1 MNKLLK
7 DAIADAKAVRE
18 TALANAKLAL
28 EEAFQPRL
36 ERMFSEKIKS
46 EMADDM
52 EEDMIPA
59 DDEVRPV
66 GEGESEDG
74 MARMKELAG
83 LNEFGDDDFGGDDY
97 GDDEDDFNM
106 DFEEEPGAAK
116 AAQADMKG
124 EFSDDEDEDNWDD
137 EGDDFGDDEDLEEII
152 RQLEEDEMMGDTE
165 DEMPKEAMKKKYM
178 EEDTDLSEELDEEI
192 DLDEVIAA
200 LREDDDMDADD
211 MENESV
217 NEMMDQPADFMQM
230 LPGIMAIV
238 GSGAAAIG
246 ARELINNKL
255 SKLSNSE
262 DPKVAERAKK
272 VIAFFNGLA
281 SQGGSG
287 GMKETAEVSQE
298 LEEAYS
304 VIEHLREKINEVN
317 LLNAKLLY
325 VNKVFKKHSLSE
337 SQKLRVVESFDR
349 ATTVR
354 ETKLIYTTLSESLAT
369 KPATKNKVMEGFA
382 SSPVKKTQIL
392 TESNTIVNRFQKLAG
407 INNQD

>member
-36 ERMFSEKIKS
+36 ERMFSEKMKS
-46 EMADDM
+46 EMADETEDDGVIPTQDKVM
-52 EEDMIPA
+52 EEEPQ
-59 DDEVRPV
+59 DE
-66 GEGESEDG
+66 
-74 MARMKELAG
+74 MARMRELAG
-83 LNEFGDDDFGGDDY
+83 LNEFEDDMPY
-97 GDDEDDFNM
+97 GDDEDDDDDFM
-106 DFEEEPGAAK
+106 DFEAESGAAK

-124 EFSDDEDEDNWDD
+124 EFSDDEDDED
-137 EGDDFGDDEDLEEII
+137 DDFGDDDEFGDDDDLEEII
-152 RQLEEDEMMGDTE
+152 RQLEEEDDTE
-165 DEMPKEAMKKKYM
+165 DEVPKEAMKKKYM
-178 EEDTDLSEELDEEI
+178 EEDVDLFEELDEEI
-192 DLDEVIAA
+192 NLDEVIAA
-200 LREDDDMDADD
+200 LREEDDDNS
-211 MENESV
+211 MEEGSYESNKEV
-217 NEMMDQPADFMQM
+217 NEMMDSPVELNAAVMALIAAGGASVAGAVALGKVGLEKLAAKGGKIGPLADKVLSFMKGM
-230 LPGIMAIV
+230 TSEA
-238 GSGAAAIG
+238 
-246 ARELINNKL
+246 
-255 SKLSNSE
+255 NSME
-262 DPKVAERAKK
+262 DENA
-272 VIAFFNGLA
+272 
-281 SQGGSG
+281 
-287 GMKETAEVSQE
+287 MQE

-354 ETKLIYTTLSESLAT
+354 ETKLIYTTLSESFAV

-382 SSPVKKTQIL
+382 SSPIKKTQIL
-392 TESNTIVNRFQKLAG
+392 SESNTIVNRFQKLAG